1 MSNGENF
8 GGIVTTIQGINATYM
23 TPKAYP
29 QNFAGIIKAL
39 DDLSKNISSS
49 SDTNLSYDSSS
60 RVISSSTG
68 TNATLTLAVA
78 SGDDGLLTGA
88 DKTQL
93 NNLSSNLSGKA
104 NLINGKLVSSELP
117 DIAISEFKGT
127 VANETAM
134 LAIAGQEGD
143 WVIRS
148 DEGKVYLITGS
159 DPTQSSSWTS
169 LSYPASDVQS
179 VNGSTGVVILNADNI
194 SDASTTNKFT
204 TASEKTKLAG
214 IETAAQ
220 VNVAADWNSTSGSS
234 QVLNKPLLYNDS
246 SVDTHLNTTSASN
259 NELLSWT
266 GSDYAWVTQTGGNTV
281 DSVNNKT
288 GVVVLDA
295 DDISDTSTTKKFT
308 TAGDITKLAGIETGA
323 EVNVPANLSY
333 TASTRTVSISTG
345 TDIVLTEVVAAG
357 DSGLITGV
365 DKTKLDGIESG
376 ATTDQTA
383 AEILTAVKTVDGAG
397 SGLNADKLD
406 DQEGS
411 YYLDYTNLSNA
422 PTIPSNNNELI
433 NGAGFITS
441 TLTTEEVQDIAG
453 GMVSGNTQ
461 TGITV
466 TYQDSDGTIDFAV
479 ASQTDNNFTT
489 TLKNK
494 LDGIESGA
502 TTDQTAAQ
510 IKTEYESN
518 GDTNVFT
525 DAEKTKLTGIA
536 TGAEVNVQAN
546 FNETDASSDSF
557 IQNKPT
563 IPAAYTD
570 SDVDSHL
577 NTSTAS
583 NGEVLSWTGTDYDWV
598 AQSGGSGVGAN
609 QVDYGLVTNSV
620 SSTADYG
627 VLS

>member
-1 MSNGENF
+1 
-8 GGIVTTIQGINATYM
+8 
-23 TPKAYP
+23 
-29 QNFAGIIKAL
+29 
-39 DDLSKNISSS
+39 
-49 SDTNLSYDSSS
+49 
-60 RVISSSTG
+60 
-68 TNATLTLAVA
+68 
-78 SGDDGLLTGA
+78 
-88 DKTQL
+88 
-93 NNLSSNLSGKA
+93 
-104 NLINGKLVSSELP
+104 
-117 DIAISEFKGT
+117 
-127 VANETAM
+127 
-134 LAIAGQEGD
+134 
-143 WVIRS
+143 
-148 DEGKVYLITGS
+148 
-159 DPTQSSSWTS
+159 
-169 LSYPASDVQS
+169 
-179 VNGSTGVVILNADNI
+179 
-194 SDASTTNKFT
+194 
-204 TASEKTKLAG
+204 
-214 IETAAQ
+214 
-220 VNVAADWNSTSGSS
+220 NSTSGSS

-583 NGEVLSWTGTDYDWV
+583 NGEVLSWTGTD
-598 AQSGGSGVGAN
+598 
-609 QVDYGLVTNSV
+609 
-620 SSTADYG
+620 
-627 VLS
+627 

>member
-598 AQSGGSGVGAN
+598 PQSGGSGVGAN
-609 QVDYGLVTNSV
+609 QADYGLVTNSV